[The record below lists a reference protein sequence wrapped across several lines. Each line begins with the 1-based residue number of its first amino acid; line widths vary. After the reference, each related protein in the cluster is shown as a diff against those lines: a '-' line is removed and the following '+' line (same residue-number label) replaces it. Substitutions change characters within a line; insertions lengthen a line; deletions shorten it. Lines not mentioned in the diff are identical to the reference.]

1 MSRTLKDRPGWVA
14 DKIALDRGTAV
25 EGMNTP
31 TPPRKRV
38 ADREKTFFAS
48 EVKELNDYLAE
59 LNANPDVF
67 DVVVERIPREYDWK
81 VMRANGCSLA
91 YIPKRV
97 KVKYRRR
104 YILDGYLSDYPADP
118 AEVDPRTWADHRDGK
133 VSRVG
138 IIRSAHSV
146 MNTPS
151 NMRSSAYGFKR
162 YPTSPTRRN
171 SALLNAARAY
181 NNGEDIDVDD
191 FAVDFDFE
199 GQDWG

>member
-67 DVVVERIPREYDWK
+67 DVVIERIPRGYEWK
-81 VMRANGCSLA
+81 ASGVDGCSLA

-118 AEVDPRTWADHRDGK
+118 TEVDPKTWADRRDGK

-162 YPTSPTRRN
+162 YPTSATRRN

-191 FAVDFDFE
+191 FVVDFDFE